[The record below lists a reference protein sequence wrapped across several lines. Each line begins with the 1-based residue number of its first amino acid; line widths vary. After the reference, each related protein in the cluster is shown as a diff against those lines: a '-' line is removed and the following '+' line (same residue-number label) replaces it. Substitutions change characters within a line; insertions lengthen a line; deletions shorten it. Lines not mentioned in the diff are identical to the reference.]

1 MVKQCEKVWG
11 MVKQREVG
19 WGDGEKVFELCPA
32 RLHPSEFFTV
42 KNLAKTHK
50 NSKIPRNSEAKFG
63 NF

>member
-1 MVKQCEKVWG
+1 M
-11 MVKQREVG
+11 
-19 WGDGEKVFELCPA
+19 GDGENVFELCPT

-50 NSKIPRNSEAKFG
+50 NSKIPHNNEAKFG